1 MEFPDS
7 YFEDEVRDGF
17 YIPSLMKRC
26 WAAQM
31 EILCQVQEICE
42 RHKIRYFADWGT
54 LLGAV
59 RHGGMI
65 PTIWISVCCGKIT

>member
-7 YFEDEVRDGF
+7 YFEDEVREGF
-17 YIPSLMKRC
+17 YIPSLMKRA

-31 EILCQVQEICE
+31 EVLEIVGEICE
-42 RHKIRYFADWGT
+42 KHHIRYFAEWGT

-59 RHGGMI
+59 RHGGRI
-65 PTIWISVCCGKIT
+65 PWDDDIDI

>member
-31 EILCQVQEICE
+31 HQ
-42 RHKIRYFADWGT
+42 T
-54 LLGAV
+54 
-59 RHGGMI
+59 
-65 PTIWISVCCGKIT
+65 